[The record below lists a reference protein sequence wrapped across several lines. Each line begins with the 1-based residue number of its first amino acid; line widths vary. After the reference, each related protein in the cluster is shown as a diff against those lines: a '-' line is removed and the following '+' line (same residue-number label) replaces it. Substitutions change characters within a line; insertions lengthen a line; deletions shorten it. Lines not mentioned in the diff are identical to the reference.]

1 MFRQYS
7 VVILI
12 LLAVALF
19 ASSASAQTDNLP
31 GLFPGRDGRTPE
43 ETQKINE
50 MLVKQQAERDKK
62 EHEELLKRG
71 AEALEL
77 SNQLEKSFETNKSLT
92 RDDVRKL
99 ESLEKLVTKIRNGL
113 GGDDDKED
121 VQKEGSPGTLSFN
134 DAFRYLQS
142 TTVQLV
148 DELKKT
154 TRFSISA
161 VAIQTSNTVIRLARL
176 LRLRK

>member
-31 GLFPGRDGRTPE
+31 SLFPRTPE

-121 VQKEGSPGTLSFN
+121 VQKEGSPGTLSLN